1 MPTVIDVLAVA
12 VIAVAAGS
20 QAQAASQPAP
30 TAAKLA
36 GDWTIARTSEWPD
49 DCSLTLKRGQT
60 IGGFDL
66 TLKRGCHR
74 AFAWTADLTAWR
86 LGPAGDL
93 VLADAL
99 RHGVIHFVQG
109 EDGDWM
115 GPGPDGQDYIITRDR
130 PPPVRHGRRP

>member
-1 MPTVIDVLAVA
+1 MPTVIEALAAA
-12 VIAVAAGS
+12 VIAVAGS
-20 QAQAASQPAP
+20 QAQAVSRPAP
-30 TAAKLA
+30 TVAKLA

-99 RHGVIHFVQG
+99 RHGVIHFVRG

>member
-1 MPTVIDVLAVA
+1 MPRVIEALAAA
-12 VIAVAAGS
+12 VIAIAAGS
-20 QAQAASQPAP
+20 QAQAASRAP
-30 TAAKLA
+30 PTVAKLA

-49 DCSLTLKRGQT
+49 DCPLTLKRGQT

-66 TLKRGCHR
+66 ALKHGCR
-74 AFAWTADLTAWR
+74 EAFAWTADLTAWR

-130 PPPVRHGRRP
+130 PAPVRHRRRP

>member
-1 MPTVIDVLAVA
+1 MPTAIEALAAA

-20 QAQAASQPAP
+20 QAQAASRPAP
-30 TAAKLA
+30 TMAKLA

-49 DCSLTLKRGQT
+49 DCSLTLKRG
-60 IGGFDL
+60 
-66 TLKRGCHR
+66 CHQ

-93 VLADAL
+93 ILADAL